1 MQSTGRGFGAGMA
14 TIVVCGC
21 LIAMLTFG
29 ARAAFGLYLE
39 PISATRGWGR
49 EIFSVSIG
57 IQNILWGIGQPIAG
71 ALADRWSS
79 RRVLIGGALVYA
91 AGLALVP
98 AATTPLMLHLTLG
111 VLIGIGG
118 AGASFGLVMAA
129 VGRMMPD
136 DRRSWALGIIVASSS
151 LGQFL
156 LSFVNQGFIMA
167 FGWGTALVLMGGLVL
182 LVIPLSMPY
191 RAETASGSAVAQTLG
206 QALKE
211 AGGHRSYVLLTVG
224 FFVCGYH
231 VAFIQTHL
239 PAYIKDAGVAPW
251 VGAAAIAMVGLFNVI
266 GSYGAG
272 VLGGRYSK
280 KNILCLI
287 YFGRAVVIGLFV
299 LTPPTELTTLL
310 FAAAMGILWLSTVPP
325 TSGLIAVMFG
335 PRYMATLFG
344 VAFLSHQMG
353 ALAGVWLGGWWF
365 DTTGSYMPIWWT
377 MIGMGLLAAL
387 VHWPIE
393 EKPVARLQAARA

>member
-1 MQSTGRGFGAGMA
+1 MQSTERSWSDGLT
-14 TIVVCGC
+14 TIIVCGC

-39 PISATRGWGR
+39 PISAARGWGR
-49 EIFSVSIG
+49 EVFSVAIG
-57 IQNILWGIGQPIAG
+57 LQNILWGIGQPIAG
-71 ALADRWSS
+71 ALADRWSAKH
-79 RRVLIGGALVYA
+79 VLIGGALIYA

-98 AATTPLMLHLTLG
+98 ASTEPWMLHLSLG
-111 VLIGIGG
+111 GMIGIGG

-129 VGRMMPD
+129 VGRMMPE
-136 DRRSWALGIIVASSS
+136 DRRSWAMGIIVASSS

-167 FGWGTALVLMGGLVL
+167 FGWGAALVLMGGLVL
-182 LVIPLSMPY
+182 LVIPLSLPY
-191 RAETASGSAVAQTLG
+191 RAEPGGAHAAAQTLG

-211 AGGHRSYVLLTVG
+211 AAGHRSYVLLTVG

-231 VAFIQTHL
+231 IAFIQTHL
-239 PAYIKDAGVAPW
+239 PAYIKDAGVASW
-251 VGAAAIAMVGLFNVI
+251 VGAAAIAVVGLFNIV

-272 VLGGRYSK
+272 VLGGRYNK

-287 YFGRAVVIGLFV
+287 YLGRAVAIGLFV
-299 LTPPTELTTLL
+299 LTPPTALTTLL
-310 FAAAMGILWLSTVPP
+310 FAAAMGVLWLSTVPP

-335 PRYMATLFG
+335 PRYLATLYG
-344 VAFLSHQMG
+344 VVFLSHQLG

-365 DTTGSYMPIWWT
+365 DSTGSYAPVWWT
-377 MIGMGLLAAL
+377 MIGMGLLAAV

-393 EKPVARLQAARA
+393 ERPVARLHAAPG

>member
-1 MQSTGRGFGAGMA
+1 
-14 TIVVCGC
+14 
-21 LIAMLTFG
+21 
-29 ARAAFGLYLE
+29 
-39 PISATRGWGR
+39 
-49 EIFSVSIG
+49 
-57 IQNILWGIGQPIAG
+57 
-71 ALADRWSS
+71 
-79 RRVLIGGALVYA
+79 
-91 AGLALVP
+91 
-98 AATTPLMLHLTLG
+98 MLHLTLG

-129 VGRMMPD
+129 VGRMMSD
-136 DRRSWALGIIVASSS
+136 ERRSWALGIIVASSS

-167 FGWGTALVLMGGLVL
+167 FGWGAALILMGGLVL
-182 LVIPLSMPY
+182 LVIPLSLPY
-191 RAETASGSAVAQTLG
+191 RAEAGSGSAVAQTLG

-251 VGAAAIAMVGLFNVI
+251 VGAAAIAVVGLFNIV
-266 GSYGAG
+266 GSYSVG

-287 YFGRAVVIGLFV
+287 YLGRAVVIGLFV
-299 LTPPTELTTLL
+299 LTPPTALTTLL
-310 FAAAMGILWLSTVPP
+310 FAAAMGVLWLSTVPP

-344 VAFLSHQMG
+344 VVFLSHQMG

-365 DTTGSYMPIWWT
+365 DGTGSYLPIWWT
-377 MIGMGLLAAL
+377 MIAMAVFAAV

-393 EKPVARLQAARA
+393 EKPVARLQAAKA